1 MSHAALKSDANR
13 ELILSALAHINHV
26 LPAQAPIQDFVH
38 HNTLHGY
45 QHLSFEQALAENYA
59 LTDIHGYLPETR
71 YRQFYTQGRI
81 NNDDI
86 TAALACNPT
95 LHPEKIAFTVAGK
108 DIKHQDI
115 FTVALLVDLSAIS
128 VSQFIWQVEELN
140 ALRSVQADVPA
151 SIAHSYTAQNIRA
164 LWEAL
169 LQHLDCQQA
178 AHHPETLLDLSLE
191 QTEDWLT
198 VSHSNASI
206 HSQTQQQVAI
216 DLDATFA
223 QVGNELSLRGL
234 VLALSGKDSLDFV
247 RPKLIRLCASVL
259 DEGVAAWHTPD
270 AERLG
275 LYAAWRASTDYDIS
289 LFLHELPDWQQIVST
304 LPEDAIDT
312 IILHLT
318 EMEIP
323 TEKWAGYLQR
333 IALELA
339 GWSGMIAWREQHP
352 NYQTEHNTPIHLADY
367 LAIRLTLDRLWLNQ
381 ICHDLWKVEAN
392 LTNLQHYF
400 RKNLSEFMV
409 RRRLY
414 QGDLPE
420 YLSHQAKSLTTEVN
434 SERSHR
440 QEWQELADLIWTWQF
455 SPMAENKNRHSVFN
469 SGWRLFRLCQ
479 HLGLQAHHIE
489 QLQPSDLQNLLTLL
503 DNFNSTERS
512 KVWLTA
518 YEYHY
523 QQQFFNA
530 IRANHQRGRWAT
542 RDTRPEA
549 QLIFCMDE
557 REESFRRHLEEH
569 NPALETLGAAG
580 FFGVAM
586 NYQGLD
592 DSTTTALCPV
602 VVTPTHQVQEIPLA
616 DTEDSLDS
624 HNRGRK
630 LKQFITRLLLQN
642 SRSNPILSYPVIDLF
657 APITF
662 IGLLAKTFSPK
673 AQQQLMANI
682 ANKVSPPVT
691 TQLHFTFDDDDT
703 PKQPNI
709 GFTDSE
715 QADRVTNLLR
725 IMGLT
730 NVFSPLVVLFGHGS
744 VSENN
749 PHRAAYDC
757 GACSGRHGGPNARVF
772 AAMANR
778 PEIRKLL
785 AERDIH
791 IPTDTWFIGAEHN
804 TCNENIDWYDLS
816 ELPPTLHPAFN
827 KLQADLNH
835 ARHLSAH
842 ERCRRLASSPRNPSL
857 KAALHHIQERATDFS
872 QARPELGHATNAA
885 AVIGRRS
892 LTQGAFFDRRVFL
905 ISYDP
910 TQDPE
915 GNILEGILLNVAPVG
930 AGINLEYYFST
941 VNNERFGCGTK
952 IPHNIT
958 GFFGIMDGTSSDL
971 RTGLPQQMVE
981 IHEAMRLQLL
991 VEAKTQVLEQIYARQ
1006 ESLREL
1012 IGGGWL
1018 HLSAKDPDSSDIHVF
1033 ERSVGFM
1040 PWQAEAVELPTYE
1053 KSPNCYKD
1061 NSEPVA
1067 PALIKQADWQ
1077 G

>member
-1 MSHAALKSDANR
+1 MPHAALTSDDNR
-13 ELILSALAHINHV
+13 AVILSALAHLNHV
-26 LPAQAPIQDFVH
+26 LPAQAPLQDFVH

-45 QHLSFEQALAENYA
+45 QHLSFEQALADNAA
-59 LTDIHGYLPETR
+59 LTGIHGYLSEAR
-71 YRQFYTQGRI
+71 YRQFYAEGRI
-81 NNDDI
+81 NNADI
-86 TAALACNPT
+86 NAALARRVGNP
-95 LHPEKIAFTVAGK
+95 HPTITMNGK
-108 DIKHQDI
+108 DIKHHDI
-115 FTVALLVDLSAIS
+115 LSIALLVDLSAIN

-140 ALRSVQADVPA
+140 ALSSVQADVPA
-151 SIAHSYTAQNIRA
+151 AIARNYTAQNIRA
-164 LWEAL
+164 LWEAIL
-169 LQHLDCQQA
+169 LKLDLQQA
-178 AHHPETLLDLSLE
+178 AYHPETLLDLSLE
-191 QTEDWLT
+191 QTEDWLS
-198 VSHSNASI
+198 VSHSDASI
-206 HSQTQQQVAI
+206 HAQTRQHVALEV
-216 DLDATFA
+216 DELLA

-247 RPKLIRLCASVL
+247 RPKLIRICASVL
-259 DEGVAAWHTPD
+259 DEGVAAWHTPN
-270 AERLG
+270 AEKLG

-289 LFLHELPDWQQIVST
+289 LFLHELPDWQQIVSS
-304 LPEDAIDT
+304 LPADAIDT

-318 EMEIP
+318 EMEIAK
-323 TEKWAGYLQR
+323 EKWGGYLQR
-333 IALELA
+333 VALELA
-339 GWSGMIAWREQHP
+339 GWSGMINWREQHP
-352 NYQTEHNTPIHLADY
+352 DYQTEHNTPIHLADY

-381 ICHDLWKVEAN
+381 ICHEIWKVEAN
-392 LTNLQHYF
+392 LTSLQHYF

-409 RRRLY
+409 RRHLY

-420 YLSHQAKSLTTEVN
+420 YLSHKAKSLTTEVN

-440 QEWQELADLIWTWQF
+440 EQWQVLADAIWTWQF
-455 SPMAENKNRHSVFN
+455 SPMADSKNTHSVFN

-479 HLGLQAHHIE
+479 HLGLQANHIE
-489 QLQPSDLQNLLTLL
+489 QLPASELYALLTQL
-503 DNFNSTERS
+503 DEFTATERS
-512 KVWLTA
+512 KIWLIA

-523 QQQFFNA
+523 RQQFFNA
-530 IRANHQRGRWAT
+530 LTANHQRGRWAT

-616 DTEDSLDS
+616 EMEDTLEH

-630 LKQFITRLLLQN
+630 LNHRITNLLLQS
-642 SRSNPILSYPVIDLF
+642 SRSNPLLSHPVIDLF
-657 APITF
+657 APITL
-662 IGLLAKTFSPK
+662 IGLLGKSLFPKT
-673 AQQQLMANI
+673 QQQLISNI
-682 ANKVSPPVT
+682 ANKISPPVA
-691 TQLHFTFDDDDT
+691 TQLDFTFDAEDT
-703 PKQPNI
+703 PKQPNL
-709 GFTDSE
+709 GFTDTE

-725 IMGLT
+725 VMGLT
-730 NVFSPLVVLFGHGS
+730 NVFAPLVVLFGHGS
-744 VSENN
+744 ISQNN

-785 AERDIH
+785 AERGIH
-791 IPTDTWFIGAEHN
+791 IPADSWFIGAEHN

-816 ELPPTLHPAFN
+816 ELPPALQPAFN
-827 KLQADLNH
+827 KLQGDLNH
-835 ARHLSAH
+835 ARYLSAH
-842 ERCRRLASSPRNPSL
+842 ERCRRLASAPRNPSFE
-857 KAALHHIQERATDFS
+857 AALQHIQERATDFS

-885 AVIGRRS
+885 AIVGRRS

-910 TQDPE
+910 TQDSD
-915 GNILEGILLNVAPVG
+915 GKILEGILLAVGPVG
-930 AGINLEYYFST
+930 AGINLEYYFSS
-941 VNNERFGCGTK
+941 VNNDRFGCGTK
-952 IPHNIT
+952 VPHNVT

-991 VEAKTQVLEQIYARQ
+991 VEAKTSVLEQIYERQ

-1012 IGGGWL
+1012 IAGGWL
-1018 HLSAKDPDSSDIHVF
+1018 HLSAKDPDSSDIYVF
-1033 ERSVGFM
+1033 ERGTGFVL
-1040 PWQAEAVELPTYE
+1040 WQADNIELPTYE

-1061 NSEPVA
+1061 KSEPVA
-1067 PALIKQADWQ
+1067 PALIKQSDYY
-1077 G
+1077 

>member
-1 MSHAALKSDANR
+1 MPHAALTSDDNR
-13 ELILSALAHINHV
+13 AVILSALAHLNHV
-26 LPAQAPIQDFVH
+26 LPAQAPLQDFVH

-45 QHLSFEQALAENYA
+45 QHLSFEQALEDNAA
-59 LTDIHGYLPETR
+59 LTGIHGYLSEAR
-71 YRQFYTQGRI
+71 YRQFYAEGRI
-81 NNDDI
+81 NNADI
-86 TAALACNPT
+86 NAALARRVGNP
-95 LHPEKIAFTVAGK
+95 HPTITINGK
-108 DIKHQDI
+108 DIKHHDI
-115 FTVALLVDLSAIS
+115 LSIALLVDLSAIN

-140 ALRSVQADVPA
+140 ALSSVQADVPA
-151 SIAHSYTAQNIRA
+151 AIAHNYTAQNIRA
-164 LWEAL
+164 LWEAIL
-169 LQHLDCQQA
+169 LKLDLQQA
-178 AHHPETLLDLSLE
+178 AYHPETLLDLSLE
-191 QTEDWLT
+191 QTEDWLS
-198 VSHSNASI
+198 VSHSDASI
-206 HSQTQQQVAI
+206 HAQTRQHVALEV
-216 DLDATFA
+216 DELLA
-223 QVGNELSLRGL
+223 QVGDELSLRGL

-247 RPKLIRLCASVL
+247 RPKLIRICASVL
-259 DEGVAAWHTPD
+259 DEGVAAWHTPN
-270 AERLG
+270 AEKLG

-289 LFLHELPDWQQIVST
+289 LFLHELPDWQQIVSS
-304 LPEDAIDT
+304 LPTDAIDT

-323 TEKWAGYLQR
+323 KEKWGGYLQR
-333 IALELA
+333 VALELA
-339 GWSGMIAWREQHP
+339 GWSGMINWREQHP
-352 NYQTEHNTPIHLADY
+352 DYQTEHNTPIHLADY

-381 ICHDLWKVEAN
+381 ICHEIWKVEAN
-392 LTNLQHYF
+392 LTSLQHYF

-409 RRRLY
+409 RRHLY

-420 YLSHQAKSLTTEVN
+420 YLSHKAKSLTTEVN

-440 QEWQELADLIWTWQF
+440 EQWQVLADAIWTWQF
-455 SPMAENKNRHSVFN
+455 SPMADSKNTHSVFN

-479 HLGLQAHHIE
+479 HLGLQANHIE
-489 QLQPSDLQNLLTLL
+489 QLPASELYALLTQL
-503 DNFNSTERS
+503 DEFTATERS
-512 KVWLTA
+512 KIWLTA

-523 QQQFFNA
+523 RQQFFNA
-530 IRANHQRGRWAT
+530 LTANHQRGRWAT

-616 DTEDSLDS
+616 EMEDTLEH

-630 LKQFITRLLLQN
+630 LNHRITNLLLQS
-642 SRSNPILSYPVIDLF
+642 SRSNPLLSHPVIDLF
-657 APITF
+657 APLTL
-662 IGLLAKTFSPK
+662 IGLLGKSLFPKT
-673 AQQQLMANI
+673 QQQLISNI
-682 ANKVSPPVT
+682 ANKISPPVA
-691 TQLHFTFDDDDT
+691 TQLDFTFDAEDT
-703 PKQPNI
+703 PKQPNL
-709 GFTDSE
+709 GFTDTE

-725 IMGLT
+725 VMGLT
-730 NVFSPLVVLFGHGS
+730 NVFAPLVVLFGHGS
-744 VSENN
+744 ISQNN

-785 AERDIH
+785 AERGIH
-791 IPTDTWFIGAEHN
+791 IPADSWFIGAEHN

-816 ELPPTLHPAFN
+816 ELPPALQPAFN
-827 KLQADLNH
+827 KLQGDLNH
-835 ARHLSAH
+835 ARYLSAH
-842 ERCRRLASSPRNPSL
+842 ERCRRLASAPRNPSFE
-857 KAALHHIQERATDFS
+857 AALQHIQERATDFS

-885 AVIGRRS
+885 AIVGRRS

-910 TQDPE
+910 TQDSD
-915 GNILEGILLNVAPVG
+915 GKILEGILLAVGPVG
-930 AGINLEYYFST
+930 AGINLEYYFSS
-941 VNNERFGCGTK
+941 VNNDRFGCGTK
-952 IPHNIT
+952 VPHNVT

-991 VEAKTQVLEQIYARQ
+991 VEAKTSVLEQIYARQ
-1006 ESLREL
+1006 DSLREL
-1012 IGGGWL
+1012 IAGGWL
-1018 HLSAKDPDSSDIHVF
+1018 HLSAKDPDNSDIYVF
-1033 ERSVGFM
+1033 ERGTGFVL
-1040 PWQAEAVELPTYE
+1040 WQADNIELPTYE

-1061 NSEPVA
+1061 KSEPVA
-1067 PALIKQADWQ
+1067 PALIKQSDYY
-1077 G
+1077 

>member
-1 MSHAALKSDANR
+1 MQHAALKSDASR

-45 QHLSFEQALAENYA
+45 QHLSFEQALADNYA
-59 LTDIHGYLPETR
+59 LTGIYGYLPEAR
-71 YRQFYTQGRI
+71 YRQFYAQGRV
-81 NNDDI
+81 NQHDI
-86 TAALACNPT
+86 ATALANNPV
-95 LHPEKIAFTVAGK
+95 LQVEKTVFTAGGK
-108 DIKHQDI
+108 DIKHHDI
-115 FTVALLVDLSAIS
+115 FSVALLVDLSPIN

-140 ALRSVQADVPA
+140 ALTSVQADVPA
-151 SIAHSYTAQNIRA
+151 SIAHSYTAHNIRA
-164 LWEAL
+164 LWEAIL
-169 LQHLDCQQA
+169 IKLDLQQA
-178 AHHPETLLDLSLE
+178 AYHPETLLDLSLE
-191 QTEDWLT
+191 QTEDWLS
-198 VSHSNASI
+198 VSHSDASI
-206 HSQTQQQVAI
+206 HAQTQQHVAI
-216 DLDATFA
+216 ELDKLLA
-223 QVGNELSLRGL
+223 QVGDELSLRSL

-247 RPKLIRLCASVL
+247 RPKLIRICASVL
-259 DEGVAAWHTPD
+259 DEGVAAWHTPN

-289 LFLHELPDWQQIVST
+289 LFLHELPDWQQIVSS

-318 EMEIP
+318 EMDIP
-323 TEKWAGYLQR
+323 AEKWAGYLQR
-333 IALELA
+333 VALELA
-339 GWSGMIAWREQHP
+339 GWSGMINWREQHP

-381 ICHDLWKVEAN
+381 ICHELWKVEAN
-392 LTNLQHYF
+392 LTSLQHYF
-400 RKNLSEFMV
+400 HKNLSEFMV
-409 RRRLY
+409 RRHLY

-420 YLSHQAKSLTTEVN
+420 YLSHQAKSLTTQIS

-440 QEWQELADLIWTWQF
+440 EEWQALADSIWTWQF
-455 SPMAENKNRHSVFN
+455 SPMADSKNSYSIFN

-479 HLGLQAHHIE
+479 HLGLQASHIE
-489 QLQPSDLQNLLTLL
+489 QLQATDLQNLLTLL
-503 DNFNSTERS
+503 DEFTVTERS
-512 KVWLTA
+512 KIWLTA
-518 YEYHY
+518 YEHHY
-523 QQQFFNA
+523 RQQFFNA
-530 IRANHQRGRWAT
+530 LTANHQRGRWAT

-569 NPALETLGAAG
+569 NSAIETLGAAG

-592 DSTTTALCPV
+592 ENTTTALCPV

-616 DTEDSLDS
+616 DTEDALDT

-630 LKQFITRLLLQN
+630 LNQRITHLLLQS
-642 SRSNPILSYPVIDLF
+642 SRSNPLLSHPVIDLF
-657 APITF
+657 APITL
-662 IGLLAKTFSPK
+662 IGLLGKTLFPK
-673 AQQQLMANI
+673 AEQQLVTSI
-682 ANKVSPPVT
+682 ANKVSPPVA
-691 TQLHFTFDDDDT
+691 TQLDFTFDDEDT
-703 PKQPNI
+703 PKQPNL
-709 GFTDSE
+709 GFTDTE

-725 IMGLT
+725 VMGLT
-730 NVFSPLVVLFGHGS
+730 NVFAPLVVLFGHGS
-744 VSENN
+744 ISQNN

-785 AERDIH
+785 AERGIH
-791 IPTDTWFIGAEHN
+791 IPDDTWFIGAEHN
-804 TCNENIDWYDLS
+804 TCNEAIDWYDLS
-816 ELPPTLHPAFN
+816 ELPIALQPAFN
-827 KLQADLNH
+827 KLQGDLNH

-842 ERCRRLASSPRNPSL
+842 ERCRRLASAPRNPTL
-857 KAALHHIQERATDFS
+857 EAALAHIEERATDFS

-885 AVIGRRS
+885 AVVGRRS

-910 TQDPE
+910 TQDAD
-915 GNILEGILLNVAPVG
+915 GNILEGILLAVGPVG

-952 IPHNIT
+952 VPHNIT

-991 VEAKTQVLEQIYARQ
+991 VEAKTQVLEQIYERQ

-1012 IGGGWL
+1012 IAGGWL
-1018 HLSAKDPDSSDIHVF
+1018 HLSVKDPDSSDIYAF
-1033 ERSVGFM
+1033 ERGTGFVL
-1040 PWQAEAVELPTYE
+1040 WQAESVELPTYE

-1061 NSEPVA
+1061 KSEPVE
-1067 PALIKQADWQ
+1067 PALIKQAEW
-1077 G
+1077 